1 MEGNA
6 PRSLSLDYAMAF
18 SCLTIVTGFFI
29 DAWAHGHVPIETFLT
44 PYHGFIYLGM
54 LAILGTLG
62 AQYLRGRRLGYRGLH
77 AFPKPYHLALIGIP
91 IFLIAAPSDAA
102 WHAIFGL
109 EEGVDALLS
118 PTHQMMGLA
127 IFFLAS
133 APIRSALA
141 ARDSEAPPRGFREQ
155 LPIAIA
161 LAAWLGLIH
170 FGTAYAF
177 IPAADRGNAPP
188 PISPLQST
196 YFTAIALSYYK
207 SSLGVLVVIFQSALF
222 AGFALFLG
230 AQFRSAF
237 GMLTVVLLLGNT
249 LNAIPFTNATPLL
262 ATTVL
267 CSLVAGLLGDAWI
280 ARFDPHP
287 SRPAAYRA
295 LAIIVP
301 LSYFACYLIVTDLTT
316 GLWWDVHFR
325 FGVLLWCAAVGMG
338 LSLLTMRARRA

>member
-6 PRSLSLDYAMAF
+6 PRSLTIDYALSL

-54 LAILGTLG
+54 LAILATL
-62 AQYLRGRRLGYRGLH
+62 ATQYLRGRRLGYRGIH
-77 AFPKPYHLALIGIP
+77 AFPKPYHLALVGIP
-91 IFLIAAPSDAA
+91 IFLIAAPSDAL

-127 IFFLAS
+127 ILFIAS
-133 APIRSALA
+133 APIRSALS
-141 ARDSEAPPRGFREQ
+141 ARGLGTPPKGLREQ
-155 LPIAIA
+155 LPIAFA

-188 PISPLQST
+188 PISPLHAT

-222 AGFALFLG
+222 AGFALFLS

-237 GMLTVVLLLGNT
+237 GVLTIVLLLGNT

-262 ATTVL
+262 ATTIL
-267 CSLVAGLLGDAWI
+267 CSLVAGLLGDTWI
-280 ARFDPHP
+280 ALRDPHP
-287 SRPAAYRA
+287 TRPGAYRT
-295 LAIIVP
+295 LAVIVP
-301 LSYFACYLIVTDLTT
+301 LSYFACYLVVTDLTS

-325 FGVLLWCAAVGMG
+325 LGVLLWSAAVGMG
-338 LSLLTMRARRA
+338 LSFLAMRARET

>member
-1 MEGNA
+1 MDGNA
-6 PRSLSLDYAMAF
+6 PRSLLLDYAMSL

-54 LAILGTLG
+54 LAILGTLA
-62 AQYLRGRRLGYRGLH
+62 AQYFHGRRLGYRGIH
-77 AFPKPYHLALIGIP
+77 AFAKPYHLALIGIP
-91 IFLIAAPSDAA
+91 IFLIAAPSDAL

-127 IFFLAS
+127 IFFFAS

-141 ARDSEAPPRGFREQ
+141 ARDLGAPPKGLREQ
-155 LPIAIA
+155 LPIAFA

-188 PISPLQST
+188 PISPLQAT

-207 SSLGVLVVIFQSALF
+207 SSLGVLVVIFQSALYS
-222 AGFALFLG
+222 GFALFLG
-230 AQFRSAF
+230 SQFRSAF
-237 GMLTVVLLLGNT
+237 GMLAVVLLLGNT

-262 ATTVL
+262 ATTIL
-267 CSLVAGLLGDAWI
+267 CSLLAGLVGDAWI
-280 ARFDPHP
+280 ALRDPHP
-287 SRPAAYRA
+287 ARPGAYRT
-295 LAIIVP
+295 LAVIVP
-301 LSYFACYLIVTDLTT
+301 FSYFACYLVITELTG
-316 GLWWDVHFR
+316 GLWWDIHFR
-325 FGVLLWCAAVGMG
+325 LGVLLWTAATGMG
-338 LSLLTMRARRA
+338 LSFLTMRARSA